1 MISNHRRAKKN
12 KIKNIYEYQQW
23 QREQNEKAIK
33 HELMEQIKKQIEFVK
48 KIKAIY
54 SEVVIILD
62 NGGISNQI
70 SNIENNFKK
79 IIKSFYA
86 PFFLIISPQ
95 YINLTNFISSKT
107 FQYKLSF
114 NDIFKYKNEENEKK
128 EKKNKLEKEKEN
140 EEEK

>member
-1 MISNHRRAKKN
+1 MNY
-12 KIKNIYEYQQW
+12 KIYDNSS
-23 QREQNEKAIK
+23 
-33 HELMEQIKKQIEFVK
+33 ELMEQIKKQIEFVK

-128 EKKNKLEKEKEN
+128 RKKINWKKK
-140 EEEK
+140 KKMKRKKKKRKKY

>member
-1 MISNHRRAKKN
+1 MKDFSYISVDKYNQTKNFNLEQFQKETPRKMTIHILSNELNDCINFVKLFTGQKLDNAKELLEKEIKKKN
-12 KIKNIYEYQQW
+12 DLYSFMNYKIYDNSS
-23 QREQNEKAIK
+23 
-33 HELMEQIKKQIEFVK
+33 ELMEQIKKQIEFVK

-86 PFFLIISPQ
+86 PFF
-95 YINLTNFISSKT
+95 
-107 FQYKLSF
+107 
-114 NDIFKYKNEENEKK
+114 
-128 EKKNKLEKEKEN
+128 
-140 EEEK
+140 